1 MGKMR
6 LLLQVM
12 AASVLIAVWTF
23 ASSAA
28 VRAATAPG
36 YVLIDP
42 APPAPS
48 GNRGKVEVVEFFSYG
63 CPHCAA
69 LEPYV
74 SQWERGIDP
83 ARVEFHRVHATYS
96 PLMLWLARGFYT
108 GEVLGVTA
116 DVHAAVFREIH
127 EKGFPLEK
135 RTVEDLA
142 SLYSRTGVDSDE
154 FLQVAQADKV
164 EALLKEADRRQ
175 RLYKVDRTPTLI
187 VAGKYRVTAESAGG
201 PDRIFAV
208 VDELIRRETAA
219 RPRRTH

>member
-1 MGKMR
+1 VQKR
-6 LLLQVM
+6 PVAIPLLLQV
-12 AASVLIAVWTF
+12 LIAVLTIG
-23 ASSAA
+23 SSAA
-28 VRAATAPG
+28 VRAAATPG

-42 APPAPS
+42 AQPAGGS
-48 GNRGKVEVVEFFSYG
+48 GKVEVVEFFSYG

-69 LEPYV
+69 LEPHV
-74 SQWERGIDP
+74 NEWQRGLDP

-135 RTVEDLA
+135 RTLADLA

-154 FLQVAQADKV
+154 FLQVAQTDKV
-164 EALLKEADRRQ
+164 EALLKDADRRQ

-201 PDRIFAV
+201 QDRIFPV
-208 VDELIRRETAA
+208 VDGLIRRETAA
-219 RPRRTH
+219 LAKPRR

>member
-1 MGKMR
+1 MR
-6 LLLQVM
+6 VLLQVVT
-12 AASVLIAVWTF
+12 ASVLIAVRLIG
-23 ASSAA
+23 SSAA
-28 VRAATAPG
+28 AQAAATPG
-36 YVLIDP
+36 YVLVDP
-42 APPAPS
+42 AQPA
-48 GNRGKVEVVEFFSYG
+48 GARGKVEVIEFFSYG

-74 SQWERGIDP
+74 NQWKQGVDP
-83 ARVEFHRVHATYS
+83 AKVEFQRVHATYS

-108 GEVLGVTA
+108 SDVLGVTA

-154 FLQVAQADKV
+154 FLQAAQTGKV

-201 PDRIFAV
+201 QDRIFAV
-208 VDELIRRETAA
+208 VDELIRRETGASGKS
-219 RPRRTH
+219 RRSQ

>member
-6 LLLQVM
+6 LLLQVT
-12 AASVLIAVWTF
+12 AASVLIAVGMF

-28 VRAATAPG
+28 VQAAAPG

-42 APPAPS
+42 APPAGDRS
-48 GNRGKVEVVEFFSYG
+48 KVEVVEFFSYG

-74 SQWERGIDP
+74 SQWARGIDP

-127 EKGFPLEK
+127 EKGFPLEQ
-135 RTVEDLA
+135 RTVENLA

-154 FLQVAQADKV
+154 FLQVAHTEKV
-164 EALLKEADRRQ
+164 AALLEQADRRQ
-175 RLYKVDRTPTLI
+175 RLYRVDRTPTLI

-201 PDRIFAV
+201 QDRIFAV
-208 VDELIRRETAA
+208 VGELIRRETAA
-219 RPRRTH
+219 KPCSTH